1 MDTASSAS
9 TFRSTGKP
17 RTPTSWPVVRRS
29 QPSTLDIAWSIV
41 TPFFSRIARIDQK
54 SSSRSWNRASGQGT
68 PGLCG
73 TEIAHRFATQKI
85 TDPATGDTSE
95 YVWYHQ
101 GGPMVFE
108 PFKADTDYF
117 AADKQVMINLR
128 VRDLDSLLA
137 RLRAAGIA
145 ITQEQEMEGLGRF
158 ARVHDPEDNAIELWE
173 PAAT

>member
-1 MDTASSAS
+1 MDRQPPLVHTAAVS
-9 TFRSTGKP
+9 TMEGTMTVIGMGGYFFRAKDP
-17 RTPTSWPVVRRS
+17 AKLKAWYREH
-29 QPSTLDIAWSIV
+29 LDVGGGI
-41 TPFFSRIARIDQK
+41 
-54 SSSRSWNRASGQGT
+54 G
-68 PGLCG
+68 
-73 TEIAHRFATQKI
+73 
-85 TDPATGDTSE
+85 TDPETGEASE

-173 PAAT
+173 PAAA